1 MNREQ
6 RAQHRAMMRR
16 LQRRVHHRHR
26 RPLAWQ
32 LRARQ
37 RWHERWHRRHAH
49 FKHSI
54 GARLIAV
61 FILLAALGG
70 LILFGAQEG
79 HYGAVMAGFLL
90 FLVLGLA
97 FGKIRSMLR
106 PLRALAM
113 GVEAFG
119 RGDLDHRIR
128 YFHRDELGDLAH
140 RFNQMAADIQAMLD
154 GKRALLLA
162 MSHELRSPLTRARLH
177 AELIEESASK
187 QALLQELGEM
197 RELISALLESERL
210 GSGHSALQLRECD
223 LAALVRETV
232 TDQAVALQI
241 DPGLPL
247 LALDAM
253 RIQLLLRNLV
263 ANALRHNEA
272 ARGPVVVSL
281 RRAGT
286 GARLLVR
293 DHGPGVPPEALAH
306 LGEPFYRPD
315 AARSRHEGG
324 VGLGLSLCKLVATA
338 HGSQLELRNAHPGLE
353 AALLLG

>member
-1 MNREQ
+1 MSPER
-6 RAQHRAMMRR
+6 RAEHRAMMRR

-26 RPLAWQ
+26 RPLAWH

-37 RWHERWHRRHAH
+37 RWHERWHRHHAH

-61 FILLAALGG
+61 FILLAVLGG
-70 LILFGAQEG
+70 LILYGAQDG
-79 HYGAVMAGFLL
+79 RYGAIVAGLLL
-90 FLVLGLA
+90 FLVIGGA
-97 FGKIRSMLR
+97 FAAIRGMLR
-106 PLRALAM
+106 PLRALAA

-119 RGDLDHRIR
+119 RGDLSHRIR
-128 YFHRDELGDLAH
+128 YFHRDELGDLAL

-177 AELIEESASK
+177 AELIDESASK
-187 QALLQELGEM
+187 QALLRELGEM
-197 RELISALLESERL
+197 RDLISALLESERL
-210 GSGHSALQLRECD
+210 GGGHSALQLRECD

-232 TDQAVALQI
+232 AEHAVTLQI
-241 DPGLPL
+241 EPSLPH

-253 RIQLLLRNLV
+253 RIQLLLRNLL

-272 ARGPVVVSL
+272 ARGPVLVSL
-281 RRAGT
+281 QRSGAGV
-286 GARLLVR
+286 RLTVR
-293 DHGPGVPPEALAH
+293 DHGPGVPPEALSQ

-315 AARSRHEGG
+315 AARTRHDGG

-338 HGSQLELRNAHPGLE
+338 HGSRLELRNAHPGLE
-353 AALLLG
+353 AALQLG